1 MQRELDPQLRL
12 GLDSPPRRSSILM
25 PRTLTTISALLFA
38 LLASKGAHAA
48 GDHFEPAFDSQKTAF
63 GEKGEFII
71 GADRLVPIFSYTQEW
86 AGNLGFPPPGTTG
99 LSTTNSQGAFS
110 FLWGSGGPFAP
121 AFFTA
126 PRAGF
131 DYVLIP
137 HLTLGGEIVIF
148 ATTGASSSTTRNTA
162 MGTTTTAN
170 AANNEVIFGFAPRVG
185 YVLRLTSL
193 FSLWLRGGFSFYS
206 EGDSLTIGTN
216 TGSGANLFALDLE
229 PQFVITPLPHV
240 GISLSP
246 TLDLPLFG
254 QVWHDP
260 NENANFDMLY
270 FGINASLLV
279 YF

>member
-1 MQRELDPQLRL
+1 MA
-12 GLDSPPRRSSILM
+12 
-25 PRTLTTISALLFA
+25 RTLTTISALLFV
-38 LLASKGAHAA
+38 LLASKGAYA
-48 GDHFEPAFDSQKTAF
+48 QKAAF

-71 GADRLVPIFSYTQEW
+71 GADRLVPVFSFTQEW
-86 AGNLGFPPPGTTG
+86 EGNLGIPPAGTTS
-99 LSTTNSQGAFS
+99 LSSTSSQGAFS
-110 FLWGSGGPFAP
+110 FFWGSGGPIQAP

-137 HLTLGGEIVIF
+137 HLTLGGELVIF
-148 ATTGASSSTTRNTA
+148 TTTGASTTVTRTTA
-162 MGTTTTAN
+162 MGTTTTPNQAPT
-170 AANNEVIFGFAPRVG
+170 EVLFGFAPRVG
-185 YVLRLTSL
+185 YVLRLTDL

-206 EGDSLTIGTN
+206 EGDSFTFGN
-216 TGSGANLFALDLE
+216 NPGSGENLFAIDLE
-229 PQFVITPLPHV
+229 PQFVITPLPHI

-254 QVWHDP
+254 QRWHDP